1 MVARHLG
8 VAGCLG
14 ITPEKDTVN
23 CQNGGTTM
31 AHIIGNVLRYHASF
45 AVLLLAGVS
54 ALGENAS
61 PLPTQKMS
69 RLKADAERGLV
80 QQEIELARVYF
91 IGDGVP
97 KDATEAAHWYERAA
111 EAGHTG
117 AQNEIGYF
125 YGAGIGVPVN
135 MERSAHWFQLAAASG
150 SAQGSMNLGVAYLN
164 GRGVPKDDAMAATLI
179 TEAYRRGSG
188 IAAPY
193 LGDMYYFGVG
203 EPQNRATAEAWYE
216 AGLKRH
222 DAMAAYRLGSLY
234 SVAEDHV
241 HDYRKA
247 AGLLRTSAESGYVF
261 AMHSLGF
268 LLVNYPKLAKSP
280 HEAQAWLEKAA
291 NGGNWRSSIVLGI
304 LSRDGRGVPP
314 DNKAAYFHFLVGA
327 LHGGPQA
334 QAIVANDLKI
344 IGGKLSTDDQ
354 AELTSAADT
363 WVQQH
368 SYTLLYIDR
377 REKDRAPFPSVA
389 IAAASPDSFAG
400 QLLPLTSRSDLKFCE
415 TCVR

>member
-1 MVARHLG
+1 MIRIV
-8 VAGCLG
+8 
-14 ITPEKDTVN
+14 
-23 CQNGGTTM
+23 
-31 AHIIGNVLRYHASF
+31 GNVLRYHVSF
-45 AVLLLAGVS
+45 AVLLLTGVS
-54 ALGENAS
+54 VLGENAS
-61 PLPTQKMS
+61 PLPTQKIS
-69 RLKADAERGLV
+69 QLKAGAERGLV
-80 QQEIELARVYF
+80 QQEIELGRAYF

-97 KDATEAAHWYERAA
+97 QDAAEAAHWYERAA

-125 YGAGIGVPVN
+125 YEAGIGVPVN

-164 GRGVPKDDAMAATLI
+164 GRGVPKNDAMAVTFI

-188 IAAPY
+188 IAASY
-193 LGDMYYFGVG
+193 LGDMYYFGIG

-247 AGLLRTSAESGYVF
+247 AGLLRTSAEGGYVL

-280 HEAQAWLEKAA
+280 HEAQPWLEEAA
-291 NGGNWRSSIVLGI
+291 NAGNWRSSIVLGI
-304 LSRDGRGVPP
+304 LFRDGKGVPA
-314 DNKAAYFHFLVGA
+314 DNKAAYFHFLVA
-327 LHGGPQA
+327 TLQGGPQA

-344 IGGKLSTDDQ
+344 IGGKLSTGDQ
-354 AELTSAADT
+354 AELTSNADT
-363 WVQQH
+363 WAQQH
-368 SYTLLYIDR
+368 SHTLLYIDK
-377 REKDRAPFPSVA
+377 REKNRAPFPLVA
-389 IAAASPDSFAG
+389 IAAASPGSIAG
-400 QLLPLTSRSDLKFCE
+400 QLFPLTSHSDLKVC
-415 TCVR
+415 TACPQ

>member
-1 MVARHLG
+1 
-8 VAGCLG
+8 
-14 ITPEKDTVN
+14 
-23 CQNGGTTM
+23 M
-31 AHIIGNVLRYHASF
+31 AHIIYNVLRNASF
-45 AVLLLAGVS
+45 VVLLLAGVS

-61 PLPTQKMS
+61 SLPTQKIS
-69 RLKADAERGLV
+69 RLKAGAERGLV
-80 QQEIELARVYF
+80 QQEIKLARAYF
-91 IGDGVP
+91 IGDGLP
-97 KDATEAAHWYERAA
+97 QDATEAAHWYERAA

-125 YGAGIGVPVN
+125 YDAGIGVPVN

-188 IAAPY
+188 IAASY

-203 EPQNRATAEAWYE
+203 EPQNLARAEEWYE

-234 SVAEDHV
+234 SVADDHV

-247 AGLLRTSAESGYVF
+247 AGLLRSSAEGGYVF

-280 HEAQAWLEKAA
+280 HEAQAWLEDAA
-291 NGGNWRSSIVLGI
+291 NAGNWRSSIVLGI
-304 LSRDGRGVPP
+304 LSRDGRGVAA

-327 LHGGPQA
+327 LQGGSQA

-368 SYTLLYIDR
+368 SHTLLYIDK

-389 IAAASPDSFAG
+389 IAAASPGSFAG
-400 QLLPLTSRSDLKFCE
+400 QLLPLTSRSDLKLCAA
-415 TCVR
+415 CVR